1 MLNSLSLRSEKHK
14 ISHTRRNARRQSQRF
29 SLQLG
34 ASRRLSNTQSNS
46 KQRRLNILNQR
57 RYTKKEMNV
66 IKGNVSFRGGDG
78 KLARWRKSRS
88 KSRSFRYNHGVN
100 RDITKY
106 NYGRLRKYIDET
118 IHLPPIFFAHYNK
131 GTRYRTGGR
140 PMTPLEI
147 FTMLYSIR
155 TLPTQSHMDEP

>member
-1 MLNSLSLRSEKHK
+1 
-14 ISHTRRNARRQSQRF
+14 
-29 SLQLG
+29 
-34 ASRRLSNTQSNS
+34 
-46 KQRRLNILNQR
+46 
-57 RYTKKEMNV
+57 MNV
-66 IKGNVSFRGGDG
+66 INENVSFSGGNV
-78 KLARWRKSRS
+78 KLTQWRKFRS
-88 KSRSFRYNHGVN
+88 KRRSYRYNHGVN
-100 RDITKY
+100 RDVTQY

-131 GTRYRTGGR
+131 GTGGR